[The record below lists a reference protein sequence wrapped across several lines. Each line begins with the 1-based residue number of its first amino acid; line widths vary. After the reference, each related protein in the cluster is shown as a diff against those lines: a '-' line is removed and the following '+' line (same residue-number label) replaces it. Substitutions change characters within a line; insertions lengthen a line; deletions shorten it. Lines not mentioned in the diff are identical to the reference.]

1 MLRTLTAQRGLSAIG
16 LLGGLA
22 LLAAALTLILRLGPH
37 YIDWQTMK
45 SVFNGLPATKIHS
58 MRKEEIRETL
68 EKRFRINSLREFDLS
83 KILTIDRQKGE
94 TTLVVEYEKRE
105 PIVAN
110 VDVVL
115 SFSERYQYR

>member
-1 MLRTLTAQRGLSAIG
+1 MLRTVTAQRGLSAIG

-22 LLAAALTLILRLGPH
+22 LLASALTLILRLGPH

-45 SVFNGLPATKIHS
+45 SVFNGLPKAQMHTMPKG
-58 MRKEEIRETL
+58 EIRETL
-68 EKRFRINSLREFDLS
+68 QKRFKVNSLRDFDLS
-83 KILTIDRQKGE
+83 EIVTIERQKGE
-94 TTLVVEYEKRE
+94 TTLLVQYERRE

>member
-1 MLRTLTAQRGLSAIG
+1 MLRNLTAQRGLSAIG

-22 LLAAALTLILRLGPH
+22 LLASALTLILRLGPH

-45 SVFNGLPATKIHS
+45 SVFNSLPKAQVHS
-58 MRKEEIRETL
+58 MPKDDIREAL
-68 EKRFRINSLREFDLS
+68 RKRFKVNSLREFDLS
-83 KILTIDRQKGE
+83 EILKIERQKGE
-94 TTLVVEYEKRE
+94 TTLIVEYERRE